1 MSEYQ
6 YYEFQAIDRPLTT
19 TEQETIQALSSRA
32 QVTPHRAVFLYNYGD
47 FRGKPGVILEQY
59 FDVMFYIANWGT
71 WQLMFRF
78 PKQLVNLEWFRPYEI
93 DEAIELSIAAKYVVL
108 DITIQEEGGVG
119 WVEGEGWLPRLLPL
133 RDDLLS
139 GDMRLLYLA
148 WLRLVTA
155 SGYYGS
161 DLEDDPL
168 EPPVPPNLDK
178 LSPALQA
185 FVELVEL
192 DPDIVTAGAQA
203 SPKHEAKTA
212 PSLEDWLPQLPEAER
227 QEFLLKLVRREPNVD
242 MLLIKRLKELAGVG
256 ESTLQAVP
264 GQRRYSDLEKIA
276 DDIKAKHR
284 QRELKRQQKEA
295 AAAQKQRIKYLES
308 LAPKESQIWEQVT
321 DFIQIKQAYAYD
333 EATKLL
339 RDLRDLAQQQD
350 RLPEFSRRFERLK
363 QDYSNRPA
371 LMRRLKSIQT

>member
-19 TEQETIQALSSRA
+19 QEQKTIQALSSRA

-47 FRGKPGVILEQY
+47 FRGKPEVILEKY

-78 PKQLVNLEWFRPYEI
+78 PKKLVNLDWFRPYEI
-93 DEAIELSIAAKYVVL
+93 DEAIELSISAKYVVL
-108 DITIQEEGGVG
+108 DIQINEEGGVG
-119 WVEGEGWLPRLLPL
+119 WVEGEGWLARLLPL
-133 RDDLLS
+133 RDDLLN
-139 GDMRLLYLA
+139 GDVRLLYLA

-161 DLEDDPL
+161 DLEGDPL
-168 EPPVPPNLDK
+168 EPPVPSNLGK
-178 LSPALQA
+178 LSPALKA

-192 DPDIVTAGAQA
+192 DEDIVTAAA
-203 SPKHEAKTA
+203 KVSPKNQAKET
-212 PSLEDWLPQLPEAER
+212 PSLENWLPQLPEAER

-242 MLLIKRLKELAGVG
+242 MLLINRLKELAGLG
-256 ESTLQAVP
+256 ESNLQAVP
-264 GQRRYSDLEKIA
+264 GQRRYSDLEVIA
-276 DDIKAKHR
+276 DDIKAKHQ

-295 AAAQKQRIKYLES
+295 AAAQKKRIEYLEA
-308 LAPKESQIWEQVT
+308 LAPKEAATWDRVMDLIQV
-321 DFIQIKQAYAYD
+321 KQAYAYD

-339 RDLRDLAQQQD
+339 RDLRDLAEHRE
-350 RLPEFSRRFERLK
+350 RLPEFSRRLERLK
-363 QDYSNRPA
+363 ENFSNRPA
-371 LMRRLKSIQT
+371 LMRRFKSIKT